1 MDFHHTNQ
9 NETKFSN
16 SAYIHKNSINLIRCN
31 SIKNENKTKKLSIN
45 NDSLFKGKEAINRTQ
60 TKKTNKA
67 PVVKHNSAN
76 NKNIFNFVNALYS
89 NEEHLNKN
97 VVNSFKYSEESE
109 HQDNIPSPAKTLHH
123 ETSIKGSCEKFRS
136 SRLILN
142 LSKEK
147 HNSNL
152 KAPLLKKNSCNTF
165 SSFSL
170 KRKSRKNNHSG
181 FSKYSFFYKLKEKDK
196 IPSKTPYLDTKFWN
210 SSFHLQKYDFNEN
223 TGNRS
228 PNKKISNKSLFYKFQ
243 SPKHLKKVV
252 DKNNK
257 SKEKKMKNN
266 NNNLDKIS
274 STNNKQNDIITLNNI
289 EKEKEKETE
298 KETVKE
304 SKKLSNDNNNNN
316 NENKNCLQNKSEKKK
331 SNNIIVN
338 ILHKPFF
345 CCLKSN

>member
-45 NDSLFKGKEAINRTQ
+45 NDSSFKGKEAINRTQ

-289 EKEKEKETE
+289 EKEKEKKKETE

-304 SKKLSNDNNNNN
+304 SKRLSNDNN

>member
-243 SPKHLKKVV
+243 SPKHLKKVINRNSKRSE
-252 DKNNK
+252 KNIIK
-257 SKEKKMKNN
+257 KNN
-266 NNNLDKIS
+266 NLEQIS
-274 STNNKQNDIITLNNI
+274 SSNNI
-289 EKEKEKETE
+289 KNDNINSNKTE
-298 KETVKE
+298 NDKETVKE
-304 SKKLSNDNNNNN
+304 IKKNPDKNNI
-316 NENKNCLQNKSEKKK
+316 ENKSSLQNNTEKKQSK
-331 SNNIIVN
+331 NIIVH
-338 ILHKPFF
+338 ILQKPFF

>member
-1 MDFHHTNQ
+1 M
-9 NETKFSN
+9 
-16 SAYIHKNSINLIRCN
+16 
-31 SIKNENKTKKLSIN
+31 
-45 NDSLFKGKEAINRTQ
+45 
-60 TKKTNKA
+60 
-67 PVVKHNSAN
+67 
-76 NKNIFNFVNALYS
+76 
-89 NEEHLNKN
+89 
-97 VVNSFKYSEESE
+97 
-109 HQDNIPSPAKTLHH
+109 
-123 ETSIKGSCEKFRS
+123 
-136 SRLILN
+136 
-142 LSKEK
+142 
-147 HNSNL
+147 
-152 KAPLLKKNSCNTF
+152 
-165 SSFSL
+165 
-170 KRKSRKNNHSG
+170 
-181 FSKYSFFYKLKEKDK
+181 KLKEKEK

-266 NNNLDKIS
+266 NNNIDKRS
-274 STNNKQNDIITLNNI
+274 STNNKKNDIITLNNI

-304 SKKLSNDNNNNN
+304 SKRLSNDNN
-316 NENKNCLQNKSEKKK
+316 NENKNCSQNKSEKKK

>member
-16 SAYIHKNSINLIRCN
+16 SAYIHKNSINLVRCY
-31 SIKNENKTKKLSIN
+31 SIKNENKNKKLSIN

-223 TGNRS
+223 TGNCS

-252 DKNNK
+252 NKNNK

-304 SKKLSNDNNNNN
+304 SKRLSNDNN
-316 NENKNCLQNKSEKKK
+316 NENKNCSQNKSEKKK

>member
-16 SAYIHKNSINLIRCN
+16 SAYIHKNSINLIRCY

-45 NDSLFKGKEAINRTQ
+45 NDSLFKGKEAIKRTQ
-60 TKKTNKA
+60 IKNNNKA

-76 NKNIFNFVNALYS
+76 NKNIFNFVNALYN

-97 VVNSFKYSEESE
+97 VVNSFKYSDESE

-123 ETSIKGSCEKFRS
+123 EISIKGSCEKFRS

-152 KAPLLKKNSCNTF
+152 KAPLLKKNSWNNF

-266 NNNLDKIS
+266 NNNLDKI
-274 STNNKQNDIITLNNI
+274 
-289 EKEKEKETE
+289 
-298 KETVKE
+298 
-304 SKKLSNDNNNNN
+304 
-316 NENKNCLQNKSEKKK
+316 
-331 SNNIIVN
+331 
-338 ILHKPFF
+338 
-345 CCLKSN
+345 

>member
-1 MDFHHTNQ
+1 MRCGFDILGLQIYNPQ
-9 NETKFSN
+9 LSES
-16 SAYIHKNSINLIRCN
+16 SA
-31 SIKNENKTKKLSIN
+31 
-45 NDSLFKGKEAINRTQ
+45 SLFKGKEAINRTQ
-60 TKKTNKA
+60 SKKTNKA

-123 ETSIKGSCEKFRS
+123 EISIKGSCEKFRS

-289 EKEKEKETE
+289 EKEKEKKKETE

-304 SKKLSNDNNNNN
+304 SKRLSNDNN
-316 NENKNCLQNKSEKKK
+316 NENKNCSQNKSEKKK